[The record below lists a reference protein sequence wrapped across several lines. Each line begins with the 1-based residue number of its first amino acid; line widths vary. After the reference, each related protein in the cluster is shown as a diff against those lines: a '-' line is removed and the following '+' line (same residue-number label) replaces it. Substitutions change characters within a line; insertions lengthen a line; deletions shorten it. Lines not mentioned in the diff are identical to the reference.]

1 MHIFG
6 YGSLISESSVS
17 RTLSREVMAR
27 DLVPATLHGYQ
38 RDWGIAIPVVFDDGG
53 VELAAF
59 LDVQPAPGA
68 LVNGVLIAVTG
79 TELATV
85 ARREAQYDVIDV
97 TEHIQTSA
105 ALNGRVFT
113 ARGRPEHRCEA
124 TENRI
129 VVPTRYRSLVMEAV
143 TARSEAFA
151 EEFWSLTAPS
161 PWAERDGGYRFHDPD
176 QEAAARPQR
185 S

>member
-1 MHIFG
+1 M
-6 YGSLISESSVS
+6 
-17 RTLSREVMAR
+17 
-27 DLVPATLHGYQ
+27 PATLHGYQ

-59 LDVQPAPGA
+59 LDVQRVPGA
-68 LVNGVLIAVTG
+68 QVNGVLIEVSDA
-79 TELATV
+79 ELATV
-85 ARREAQYDVIDV
+85 ARREAQYDLTDV

-113 ARGRPEHRCEA
+113 ARGRAEHRFEA
-124 TENRI
+124 KEGRI
-129 VVPTRYRSLVMEAV
+129 VLPTRYRSLVMEAV

-161 PWAERDGGYRFHDPD
+161 PWAERDGSYRFQDPD
-176 QEAAARPQR
+176 QEAAARPALP
-185 S
+185 